1 VDGFHKRVAPWLR
14 TLAPDA
20 DPKKEDLLALGAV
33 RVPGNA
39 GGAPLARDPWPCCK
53 CLASLPFADA
63 FAHADL
69 VIWQRSLPHTGSINI
84 GTAPRVVQYITMNP
98 ANAVQDEV
106 SQLHCTCCPW
116 VLFAAVRPFVLHDKI
131 ILGKETNST
140 EI

>member
-1 VDGFHKRVAPWLR
+1 MDGFHKRVAPWLR

-39 GGAPLARDPWPCCK
+39 GGAPLARDRGLAARQCK
-53 CLASLPFADA
+53 CLTSSPFANA

-106 SQLHCTCCPW
+106 SQLHCTCFPLMGAVCGRLP
-116 VLFAAVRPFVLHDKI
+116 LRFA
-131 ILGKETNST
+131 
-140 EI
+140 